1 MGANGVVE
9 VTLHQCGRGGHAR
22 RSSVKSCWVGGTGK
36 VKGKGEGLPWH
47 SKVKGSS
54 LKFVRSIA
62 NRVRANIN
70 SLNSMAFF
78 GPICYHILFS
88 LVLYSTF

>member
-1 MGANGVVE
+1 LA
-9 VTLHQCGRGGHAR
+9 
-22 RSSVKSCWVGGTGK
+22 
-36 VKGKGEGLPWH
+36 
-47 SKVKGSS
+47 